1 MEEWKEYKAS
11 EFCESVTDG
20 THDSPKSKDK
30 GFYLITSKHLKDSYI
45 DFASAKFISRED
57 YQKVIQRSKVEQY
70 DVLFSMIG
78 TIGNT
83 LRVTSPKIEFAI
95 KNMGIFKFGGNNLN
109 SKWFYYWLKSP
120 KAKEYIKSRLSGST
134 QSYLTLNSLRD
145 FPVLCP
151 DNKTKK
157 DIISILSSLDDKIEL
172 NRRINEN
179 LEQQAQALFKS
190 WFVDFEPFKG
200 GKFVDSELGMIPEE
214 LIISRIGDI
223 PHTIESGRRP
233 KGGAVLK
240 GVPSIGAENIKG
252 LGYYDYSKTKYIP
265 EDFALTTNRGKVYGY
280 ELLIYKD
287 GGKPGYFIPNYT
299 IFGEGF
305 PFDEMYINE
314 HVFRLDFMSK
324 EYNVFAYFYMQTPY
338 IMNQLNSIGGKAAIP
353 GINTKDVES
362 LPIFNGDN
370 KKIQEFGNLVLP
382 MITTILRNCRENAR
396 LAQLRDT
403 LLPRLMSGELAI
415 TDVDD
420 RSIFQ

>member
-83 LRVTSPKIEFAI
+83 LRVTSPKIEFAV

-157 DIISILSSLDDKIEL
+157 DVISILSSLDDKIEL

-190 WFVDFEPFKG
+190 WFVDFEPFKD
-200 GKFVDSELGMIPEE
+200 GKFVDSELGMIPEGWKVGNLEE
-214 LIISRIGDI
+214 LVEVKYGKDHKKLASGDI
-223 PHTIESGRRP
+223 PVYGSGGIMRYADKSLYDKESVLIPRKGSLNNVMYVNHPFWTVDTMFYTCMKIEGIAKFIYLLISPKDLLSMNSGS
-233 KGGAVLK
+233 A
-240 GVPSIGAENIKG
+240 VPSMTVDILNKIVI
-252 LGYYDYSKTKYIP
+252 TIP
-265 EDFALTTNRGKVYGY
+265 T
-280 ELLIYKD
+280 
-287 GGKPGYFIPNYT
+287 
-299 IFGEGF
+299 
-305 PFDEMYINE
+305 
-314 HVFRLDFMSK
+314 
-324 EYNVFAYFYMQTPY
+324 
-338 IMNQLNSIGGKAAIP
+338 
-353 GINTKDVES
+353 
-362 LPIFNGDN
+362 
-370 KKIQEFGNLVLP
+370 
-382 MITTILRNCRENAR
+382 TTILQKFESIVKPIFIMMESCSTENKK

-403 LLPRLMSGELAI
+403 LLPRLMSGELTI

>member
-83 LRVTSPKIEFAI
+83 LRVTSPKIEFAV

-190 WFVDFEPFKG
+190 WFVDFEPFKD
-200 GKFVDSELGMIPEE
+200 GKFVDSELGMIPEGWKVGNLEE
-214 LIISRIGDI
+214 LVEVKYGKDHKKLASGDI
-223 PHTIESGRRP
+223 PVYGSGGIMRYADKSLYDKESVLIPRKGSLNNVMYVNHPFWTVDTMFYTCMKIEGIAKFIYLLISPKDLLSMNSGS
-233 KGGAVLK
+233 A
-240 GVPSIGAENIKG
+240 VPSMTVDILNKIVI
-252 LGYYDYSKTKYIP
+252 TIP
-265 EDFALTTNRGKVYGY
+265 T
-280 ELLIYKD
+280 
-287 GGKPGYFIPNYT
+287 
-299 IFGEGF
+299 
-305 PFDEMYINE
+305 
-314 HVFRLDFMSK
+314 
-324 EYNVFAYFYMQTPY
+324 
-338 IMNQLNSIGGKAAIP
+338 
-353 GINTKDVES
+353 
-362 LPIFNGDN
+362 
-370 KKIQEFGNLVLP
+370 
-382 MITTILRNCRENAR
+382 TTILQKFESIVKPIFIMMESCSTENKK